1 MDLIAISENTVKIIL
16 ILGLPS
22 LLVSMIIGL
31 IVSIFQAVTQVNDAS
46 LSFVPK
52 IIFVSAFILI
62 SLPWIGQNIE
72 TYTKDLWNLIL
83 VFGPCY
89 HLL

>member
-1 MDLIAISENTVKIIL
+1 MDLIGIAENTVKIIL

-22 LLVSMIIGL
+22 LLVSMVIGL
-31 IVSIFQAVTQVNDAS
+31 VISIFQAVTQVSDAS

-62 SLPWIGQNIE
+62 SLPWIGDHIE
-72 TYTKDLWNLIL
+72 TYTKDLWDIIL
-83 VFGPCY
+83 VFGN
-89 HLL
+89 